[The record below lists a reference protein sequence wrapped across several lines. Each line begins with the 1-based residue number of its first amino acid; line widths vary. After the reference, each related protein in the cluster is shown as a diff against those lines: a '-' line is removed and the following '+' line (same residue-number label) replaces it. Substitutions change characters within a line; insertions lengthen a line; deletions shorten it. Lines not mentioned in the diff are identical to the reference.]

1 MWKRKLSGLKR
12 DEVFIKHILDEIDF
26 LIDSSQGLE
35 YEGLIKDETLKRA
48 FVRSLEVIGE
58 ATKNISSE
66 FRQKYPDIE
75 WRELTGL
82 RDKLVHRYFGVQ
94 WEIVWDVV
102 KNKIPQLKRRIEG
115 ILRELERG

>member
-1 MWKRKLSGLKR
+1 MKQ
-12 DEVFIKHILDEIDF
+12 DEVFIRHILDEIDF
-26 LIDSSQGLE
+26 LIDSSKGLE
-35 YEGLIKDETLKRA
+35 YEVLIKDETLKRA

-66 FRQKYPDIE
+66 FRQKHPDIE

-82 RDKLVHRYFGVQ
+82 RDKLVHRYFGVK

-102 KNKIPQLKRRIEG
+102 KSKIPQLKERIEG
-115 ILRELERG
+115 VLEEMERG

>member
-1 MWKRKLSGLKR
+1 LKQ
-12 DEVFIKHILDEIDF
+12 DEVFIRHVLDEIDF
-26 LIDSSQGLE
+26 LIDSSKDLG

-66 FRQKYPDIE
+66 FRQKHPDIE

-82 RDKLVHRYFGVQ
+82 RDKLIHRYFGVK

-102 KNKIPQLKRRIEG
+102 KSKIPQLKERIEG
-115 ILRELERG
+115 ILKEMERG

>member
-1 MWKRKLSGLKR
+1 LKR
-12 DEVFIKHILDEIDF
+12 DEVFIRHILDEITF
-26 LIDSSQGLE
+26 LIDSSKGLE

-82 RDKLVHRYFGVQ
+82 RDKLIHRYFGVQ

-102 KNKIPQLKRRIEG
+102 KNKIPQLKGRIEG
-115 ILRELERG
+115 ILKEIERGRD

>member
-1 MWKRKLSGLKR
+1 MKQ
-12 DEVFIKHILDEIDF
+12 DEVFIRHILDEIDF
-26 LIDSSQGLE
+26 LIDSSEGLE
-35 YEGLIKDETLKRA
+35 YQGLIKDEILKRA
-48 FVRSLEVIGE
+48 SVRSLEVIGE

-66 FRQKYPDIE
+66 SRQKYPDIE

-82 RDKLVHRYFGVQ
+82 RDKLVHKYFGVQ

-102 KNKIPQLKRRIEG
+102 KNKIPKLKGRLEG

>member
-1 MWKRKLSGLKR
+1 LLP
-12 DEVFIKHILDEIDF
+12 V
-26 LIDSSQGLE
+26 
-35 YEGLIKDETLKRA
+35 KDETLKRA

-58 ATKNISSE
+58 AAKNISSE
-66 FRQKYPDIE
+66 FRQKHPDIE

-82 RDKLVHRYFGVQ
+82 RDKLIHRCFGVQ

-102 KNKIPQLKRRIEG
+102 KNKIPQLRRRIEG